1 MMILSGISILMLL
14 AYAALLLFYRR
25 GWMELK
31 EFDAEGIGG
40 DARISVVV
48 PARNEERNLPL
59 LLQALKEQSY
69 SAELFEVVVVD
80 DFSGDRT
87 ADVVREFMLRYQEFR
102 LRLISPGGDPVSSS
116 KKKAVAAGVA
126 TAEEELVVT
135 TDADCIPG
143 SRWLQTIA
151 AFYRQKDA
159 SFIAGPVQYT
169 YTHGI
174 TQVFQALDFMTL
186 QGITA
191 ASVGSGFHDM
201 CNGANLAYTRSA
213 FAEVDGFNGIDHV
226 ASGDDMLLMYKI
238 RKAHPGRVFYLKSR
252 DAIVTTASMTTWK
265 EFVNQRRRWAS
276 KTLVYQDWRIKAVLG
291 FVYLFNCFFL
301 PLAVLAFF
309 GEFYIKLLLLVLA
322 GKILAE
328 LFFLYPVAKFY
339 RGRSLLLYFIFF
351 QPLHILY
358 TVSVG
363 FLSQLGKY
371 EWKGRRTR

>member
-1 MMILSGISILMLL
+1 MILFGISFFLMLV
-14 AYAALLLFYRR
+14 YFGLLLFYRR
-25 GWMELK
+25 GWMQLK
-31 EFDAEGIGG
+31 EFDAGG
-40 DARISVVV
+40 TKGDVRISVVI

-59 LLQALKEQSY
+59 LLKALKEQSY

-80 DFSGDRT
+80 DFSGDGT
-87 ADVVREFMLRYQEFR
+87 ADVVRDFMLRYPEFR
-102 LRLISPGGDPVSSS
+102 LRLITPDGDSNSSS
-116 KKKAVAAGVA
+116 KKKAVAAGVLA
-126 TAEEELVVT
+126 AKGELVVT

-151 AFYRQKDA
+151 AFYRYRDA
-159 SFIAGPVQYT
+159 GFIAGPVQYT
-169 YTHGI
+169 YRHRFI
-174 TQVFQALDFMTL
+174 EIFQALDFMTL

-213 FAEVDGFNGIDHV
+213 FAEVDGFSGIDHV

-252 DAIVTTASMTTWK
+252 DAIVTTAPMRTWR

-276 KTLVYQDWRIKAVLG
+276 KTLVYEDWRIKAVLG

-301 PLAVLAFF
+301 LLLVMAFF
-309 GEFYIKLLLLVLA
+309 GSWYVKLLLLMLA
-322 GKILAE
+322 GKIIAE
-328 LFFLYPVAKFY
+328 LFFLYPVARFY
-339 RGRSLLLYFIFF
+339 GGRSLLLYFVFF
-351 QPLHILY
+351 QPVHILY

>member
-1 MMILSGISILMLL
+1 MILFVISLFTML
-14 AYAALLLFYRR
+14 AYAALLAYYRQ
-25 GWMELK
+25 GWENLR
-31 EFDAEGIGG
+31 EVDAG
-40 DARISVVV
+40 DIIADVRISVVI
-48 PARNEERNLPL
+48 PARNEEKNLPQL
-59 LLQALKEQSY
+59 LEALSSQTYPK
-69 SAELFEVVVVD
+69 ELFQVIVVD
-80 DFSGDRT
+80 DFSEDGT
-87 ADVVREFMLRYQEFR
+87 ADVVKDFVYRHSGLSLMVVTPE
-102 LRLISPGGDPVSSS
+102 GDSASSS
-116 KKKAVAAGVA
+116 KKSAVSIGISVAGG
-126 TAEEELVVT
+126 ELVVT

-151 AFYRQKDA
+151 AFYRYRNA

-169 YTHGI
+169 YRHRFI
-174 TQVFQALDFMTL
+174 EIFQALDFITL

-201 CNGANLAYTRSA
+201 CNGANLAYTKKA
-213 FAEVDGFNGIDHV
+213 FEEVNGFSGIDHV

-252 DAIVTTASMTTWK
+252 DAIVSTAPMKTWR
-265 EFVNQRRRWAS
+265 EFVNQRKRWAS
-276 KTLVYQDWRIKAVLG
+276 KTLVYEDWRIKAVLG

-301 PLAVLAFF
+301 LLFVLAFF
-309 GEFYIKLLLLVLA
+309 GSFYEKLLLLMLA

-328 LFFLYPVAKFY
+328 LFFLYPVTRFY
-339 RGRSLLLYFIFF
+339 KGRSLLLYFVFF
-351 QPLHILY
+351 QPVHILY

>member
-14 AYAALLLFYRR
+14 AYAGLLLFYRR

-31 EFDAEGIGG
+31 EFDAEGSGG
-40 DARISVVV
+40 NARVSVVV

-59 LLQALKEQSY
+59 LLQALKEQTY
-69 SAELFEVVVVD
+69 PLHLFEVVVVD
-80 DFSGDRT
+80 DFSGDKT
-87 ADVVREFMLRYQEFR
+87 ADVVREFMLRYPELR

-126 TAEEELVVT
+126 AAEEELVVT

-143 SRWLQTIA
+143 SRWLQTIT
-151 AFYRQKDA
+151 AFYRYKDA
-159 SFIAGPVQYT
+159 GFIAGPVQYT
-169 YTHGI
+169 YRHRI
-174 TQVFQALDFMTL
+174 TEVFQALDFMTL

-201 CNGANLAYTRSA
+201 CNGANLAYTRNA
-213 FAEVDGFNGIDHV
+213 FAEVDGFQGIDHV

-252 DAIVTTASMTTWK
+252 DAIVTTAPMKTWR

-301 PLAVLAFF
+301 PLTVLAFF
-309 GEFYIKLLLLVLA
+309 REFYVKLLLLMLT

-339 RGRSLLLYFIFF
+339 RGRGLLLYFIFF

>member
-1 MMILSGISILMLL
+1 MILFGISFFMML
-14 AYAALLLFYRR
+14 AYAGLLVFYRR

-31 EFDAEGIGG
+31 EFDAEGIGS
-40 DARISVVV
+40 DAGISVVV
-48 PARNEERNLPL
+48 PARNEERNIPL
-59 LLQALKEQSY
+59 LLQALKEQTY
-69 SAELFEVVVVD
+69 PAELFEVVVVD
-80 DFSGDRT
+80 DFSVDGT
-87 ADVVREFMLRYQEFR
+87 ADVVRDFMLRLPALR
-102 LRLISPGGDPVSSS
+102 LRLITPGGDSVSSS

-126 TAEEELVVT
+126 AAEGELVVT

-151 AFYRQKDA
+151 AFYRQKEA
-159 SFIAGPVQYT
+159 GFIAAPVQYT
-169 YTHGI
+169 YRHRI
-174 TQVFQALDFMTL
+174 TEVFQALDFMTL

-201 CNGANLAYTRSA
+201 CNGANLAYTKKA
-213 FAEVDGFNGIDHV
+213 FEEVNGFSGIDHV

-252 DAIVTTASMTTWK
+252 DAVVATAPMKTWS
-265 EFVNQRRRWAS
+265 EFVNQRKRWAS
-276 KTLVYQDWRIKAVLG
+276 KTLVYEDGRIKAVLG

-301 PLAVLAFF
+301 LLFVMAFF
-309 GEFYIKLLLLVLA
+309 GWSYIKLLLLMLA

-328 LFFLYPVAKFY
+328 LFFLYPVAAFY
-339 RGRSLLLYFIFF
+339 QSRSLLRYFAFF
-351 QPLHILY
+351 QPIHILY

-371 EWKGRRTR
+371 EWKGRRTK